1 MVEGKGRPVSVY
13 LSEDIISKIDIIMD
27 LKRKLGE
34 KPSRSEVVEELIR
47 AGYLKLY
54 TDLSLRLQHSI
65 DLQEQVER
73 TTDEII
79 TEIILRKIKVD
90 GVNSIE
96 L

>member
-47 AGYLKLY
+47 A
-54 TDLSLRLQHSI
+54 D
-65 DLQEQVER
+65 
-73 TTDEII
+73 
-79 TEIILRKIKVD
+79 ILNYIL
-90 GVNSIE
+90 I
-96 L
+96 